1 MEVSAPVVGTTQ
13 DEAELQAALRRLAM
27 MIAKDEPSAAV
38 LHAVAEEAVRQF
50 GPATAGV
57 IRYER
62 DGRTTLV
69 AESTEGPPAAGCG
82 GRLPAAGLTAADLH
96 TGRFVSASVGSRFT
110 AAMPVYVD
118 DVMWGLVGVGLG
130 RTLPTD
136 AERRLTELA
145 ELVATAVADEQ
156 RWAELAA
163 SRARL
168 VATSDKIR
176 QRIER
181 DLHEGAQQFVIT
193 LVLRLRGVAEIP
205 SLLPEIRT
213 EVEDIAAELLGV
225 FYDVRE
231 LARGVHPAILSAG
244 GLYPALRA
252 LARRSAVPVV
262 VDVRVDRRLP
272 EPIEVVA
279 YHVAAEALA
288 NTAEHG
294 RASGA
299 EVYAEDTGDALLV
312 EVRDDGV
319 GGADLTRGSGL
330 IGLRDRTEALGGAF
344 TVLSRP
350 GAGTVVFCRLPVAP
364 VTPGA

>member
-27 MIAKDEPSAAV
+27 MIAKDEPSTAV
-38 LHAVAEEAVRQF
+38 LQAVTAEAVRQF

-69 AESTEGPPAAGCG
+69 AESTEGPPAAGRG
-82 GRLPAAGLTAADLH
+82 GCLPAAGLTAAALH
-96 TGRFVSASVGSRFT
+96 TRRFVSASLGSRFT
-110 AAMPVYVD
+110 AAMPVYLD
-118 DVMWGLVGVGLG
+118 DLMWGLVAVGSG
-130 RTLPTD
+130 RELPTD

-145 ELVATAVADEQ
+145 ELVAATLAGEQ

-163 SRARL
+163 SRTRL
-168 VATSDKIR
+168 VAASDEIR

-205 SLLPEIRT
+205 SLLPEIRA

-225 FYDVRE
+225 LYGLRE

-252 LARRSAVPVV
+252 LARRSTVPAV
-262 VDVRVDRRLP
+262 VDVRVHRRLP
-272 EPIEVVA
+272 EPIEVAA

-294 RASGA
+294 RASGV
-299 EVYAEDTGDALLV
+299 EVNAEDSGDALLV

-319 GGADLTRGSGL
+319 GGADPTLGSGL

-344 TVLSRP
+344 IVVSPP
-350 GAGTVVFCRLPVAP
+350 GAGTVVSCRLPVAP